1 MFLVHLSP
9 FNNINFVWILT
20 SLGVSI
26 LVLETLFG
34 NNLTRALT
42 STNTKA
48 KNAKITSESLLC
60 LTAYLPKVPT
70 KVFGKWIYLIFC
82 LVK

>member
-1 MFLVHLSP
+1 MNL
-9 FNNINFVWILT
+9 NI
-20 SLGVSI
+20 LGSVDLNI

-34 NNLTRALT
+34 NNLMRALT

-48 KNAKITSESLLC
+48 KNAKITPESLLC

-82 LVK
+82 LAKWPQKLM

>member
-1 MFLVHLSP
+1 MDL
-9 FNNINFVWILT
+9 IILG
-20 SLGVSI
+20 SVDLNI

-34 NNLTRALT
+34 NNLMRALT

-60 LTAYLPKVPT
+60 LTAYLSKAPT